1 MKMRPRSFPATLAL
15 GGFLLFGFIGC
26 DRAAARLALDPE
38 PRDPETDVISAVVEY
53 LSASPGAKAAGGVVL
68 VESLG
73 TRWSLLGNALS
84 DSVELRARPFV
95 TDLLLRNTVRRL
107 LPGTVRGIDG
117 VRLVKEASPAA
128 CAPPQP
134 RQPRTEQLSRPA
146 FGGDGRSAY
155 ILIETICAAVGDVHH
170 TATLELRFR
179 AGAWK
184 PFRLQFIPPVPGL

>member
-1 MKMRPRSFPATLAL
+1 MRPRSFPETLAL
-15 GGFLLFGFIGC
+15 GGVLLFGSIGC
-26 DRAAARLALDPE
+26 DRAATTLALDPE
-38 PRDPETDVISAVVEY
+38 ARDPETDVISAVVDY
-53 LSASPGAKAAGGVVL
+53 LRASPGAKAAGGVVL

-73 TRWSLLGNALS
+73 TPWSLLGNALA

-95 TDLLLRNTVRRL
+95 TDLLLRNTSRRL
-107 LPGTVRGIDG
+107 VPGAVRGIAG

-128 CAPPQP
+128 CAPSQT

-155 ILIETICAAVGDVHH
+155 ILIEIICAAVGDVHH

-179 AGAWK
+179 AGTWR
-184 PFRLQFIPPVPGL
+184 PVRLQFVPPVPGL